1 MFAIKAD
8 TQKTTTITSSQEQS
22 IRNFKFSRHQDDEKV
37 QIEMLIHENSELS
50 DKLQIYEAKLHQLEN
65 QIKQASNR
73 ITSDMTTIEK
83 LMEDN
88 RELMQKVADAECI
101 GLRHFINESTIR
113 ELTQKVKYVDVG
125 LRHFINE
132 TIP

>member
-22 IRNFKFSRHQDDEKV
+22 IRNFKFSRHQDDEKD

-65 QIKQASNR
+65 QIKQASNQ

-83 LMEDN
+83 LMEAN
-88 RELMQKVADAECI
+88 RELMQKVKDV
-101 GLRHFINESTIR
+101 GFRHFISESTIR